1 MIINYVMQ
9 YYEKS
14 EHLVRIWLDLISM
27 IYNYSPKYASKVV
40 NANYGVSEYS
50 GFLQLKIG

>member
-40 NANYGVSEYS
+40 DANYGVSEYS
-50 GFLQLKIG
+50 GFL